1 MTPRRLKTE
10 KLIGLL
16 DLILISKRK
25 LIRKVKVRAILMD
38 SDHYITREISKSS
51 EKNIHSLIQA
61 FSQSFSIYSFNSYLL
76 SARYDAVTGDT

>member
-1 MTPRRLKTE
+1 
-10 KLIGLL
+10 
-16 DLILISKRK
+16 
-25 LIRKVKVRAILMD
+25 MD

-76 SARYDAVTGDT
+76 SARHDAVTGDTWEEKCKANDLEKFTESRGPYRLES